1 MKRSVPFL
9 IFFLILLGLLIWMM
23 CYNGDNKENKEGEAI
38 AVADSLNADL
48 WAYLY
53 THSFTNDTLVLT
65 FYKDRAEINGVR
77 VADALTVSDNEEQAS
92 ALIGVSPRNGK
103 AVNLAVI
110 REENNHCVIDMTD
123 KDNVVIFVEKEME

>member
-23 CYNGDNKENKEGEAI
+23 CYNGDEKEDKKEAI
-38 AVADSLNADL
+38 AVSDSLNADL

-53 THSFTNDTLVLT
+53 THSFVNDTLVLT
-65 FYKDRAEINGVR
+65 FYKDWAEINGVR

-92 ALIGVSPRNGK
+92 SLIGVSPRNGK
-103 AVNLAVI
+103 SVNLAVV
-110 REENNHCVIDMTD
+110 REEKYHCVIDMTD
-123 KDNVVIFVEKEME
+123 KENVVIFTEKEVE

>member
-9 IFFLILLGLLIWMM
+9 IFSLILLGLLIWMM
-23 CYNGDNKENKEGEAI
+23 CNNSEGKENKEAI
-38 AVADSLNADL
+38 AVTDSLNADL

-53 THSFTNDTLVLT
+53 THSFVNDTLVLT

-92 ALIGVSPRNGK
+92 ALIGVSPCNGK
-103 AVNLAVI
+103 VVNLAVI

-123 KDNVVIFVEKEME
+123 KDNVVIFTEKEVE